1 MPRHYPNLKCAYT
14 GVVMEVWHDDDVRH
28 PGWTLRGGFDP
39 APGFFTREELEDCFP
54 DMKCPYTGADIF
66 PECRGAL
73 WFATGDFFR
82 PRKRWQDAD
91 DLFLAV
97 STRGGVPPKV
107 PRKRKPKIVV
117 GEVVEPR
124 SDPREGLPDALDY
137 TKGVMAELEDRGIL
151 KL

>member
-28 PGWTLRGGFDP
+28 PGWTLS
-39 APGFFTREELEDCFP
+39 P

-91 DLFLAV
+91 DLFRAV

-117 GEVVEPR
+117 GEVAEPR
-124 SDPREGLPDALDY
+124 SDPCEGLPDALDY

-151 KL
+151 K